1 MVIRPYPRI
10 GSAGKASGAKGSVT
24 MSGIVVGVDDSPGAS
39 KALAWGVTEA
49 RLRGTELTV
58 VHVNKPEELNA
69 PLYFP
74 SEHTQPG
81 PFPGGTTEEPSAA
94 ELASVLEAQE
104 VLREAAAAR
113 AGKLIDG
120 LLGAVGTAGVEVRST
135 VVEDRHPADALVELS
150 SEADL
155 VVVGSRGRGGFRGL
169 LLGSVTHALVLH
181 ATCPVV
187 VVPSRP

>member
-1 MVIRPYPRI
+1 M
-10 GSAGKASGAKGSVT
+10 G
-24 MSGIVVGVDDSPGAS
+24 GIVVGVDDSPGS
-39 KALAWGVTEA
+39 RKALAWALSEA
-49 RLRGTELTV
+49 RQRGAPLTV
-58 VHVNKPEELNA
+58 VHVNKPGELNA

-74 SEHTQPG
+74 SEHTEPG
-81 PFPGGTTEEPSAA
+81 PFPGTTEEPSAA
-94 ELASVLEAQE
+94 ELTSVLEAQE
-104 VLREAAAAR
+104 VLRQAAAAR

-120 LLGAVGTAGVEVRST
+120 LLGAVGTAGVEVQST

-150 SEADL
+150 TEADL

>member
-1 MVIRPYPRI
+1 M
-10 GSAGKASGAKGSVT
+10 G
-24 MSGIVVGVDDSPGAS
+24 GIVVGVDDSPGS
-39 KALAWGVTEA
+39 RKALAWAVAEA
-49 RLRGTELTV
+49 RHRGTALTV
-58 VHVNKPEELNA
+58 VHVNKPQELNA

-74 SEHTQPG
+74 SEHTGPG
-81 PFPGGTTEEPSAA
+81 PLPGTAEEPSAA
-94 ELASVLEAQE
+94 ELETVLEAQE
-104 VLREAAAAR
+104 VLRQAAAAR

-120 LLGAVGTAGVEVRST
+120 LLGGVGTAGVEVRST
-135 VVEDRHPADALVELS
+135 VLEDRHPADALVELS

-155 VVVGSRGRGGFRGL
+155 VVVGARGRGGFRGL

>member
-1 MVIRPYPRI
+1 M
-10 GSAGKASGAKGSVT
+10 G
-24 MSGIVVGVDDSPGAS
+24 GIMVGVDDSPGAR
-39 KALAWGVTEA
+39 KALAWAVTEA
-49 RLRGTELTV
+49 RLRGAGLEV
-58 VHVNKPEELNA
+58 VHVNKPGELEA

-74 SEHTQPG
+74 TEHTQPG

-94 ELASVLEAQE
+94 DLASVLEAQE
-104 VLREAAAAR
+104 VLRQAAAAR
-113 AGKLIDG
+113 AGKLIDE
-120 LLGAVGTAGVEVRST
+120 LLGAVGAAGVEVRST

-169 LLGSVTHALVLH
+169 LVGSVAHALVLH